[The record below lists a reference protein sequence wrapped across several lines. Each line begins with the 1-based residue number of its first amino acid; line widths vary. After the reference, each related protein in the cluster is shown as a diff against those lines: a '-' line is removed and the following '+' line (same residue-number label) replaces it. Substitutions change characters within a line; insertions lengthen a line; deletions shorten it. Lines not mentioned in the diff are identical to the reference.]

1 MSDQT
6 HGATM
11 DQAKRRIRWTRE
23 RDIALLAQVIAMG
36 VRTFVTSK
44 ANTRDMKEEEKFNQG
59 EAWTNTTDGILTML
73 GKHEAFSGIEMPG
86 YQSVINHITG
96 ADGVDDSHQHRHD
109 GARTGRL
116 RRLPRPVRPRRCPGL
131 PNCSHGAP
139 QCRHES
145 EFSQGALVAL
155 CCL

>member
-1 MSDQT
+1 VHPEPLAPPLLCEGVCGLRAGLRRARPETRKLRGRRRGERVDCALPPEALDVHEGLAPDAVVACRRQLLRGSDRRHRRLT
-6 HGATM
+6 APRKPHRR
-11 DQAKRRIRWTRE
+11 KR
-23 RDIALLAQVIAMG
+23 
-36 VRTFVTSK
+36 
-44 ANTRDMKEEEKFNQG
+44 
-59 EAWTNTTDGILTML
+59 
-73 GKHEAFSGIEMPG
+73 FSRR
-86 YQSVINHITG
+86 S
-96 ADGVDDSHQHRHD
+96 AAVDDSHQHRHD